1 MIPAL
6 EVRDL
11 SVAYGKFVALHDVDL
26 EVAEGEIVAL
36 LGASGS
42 GKSTLLRAIAGLEPV
57 AAGDIR
63 MHGHSDVATPT
74 HERGCGMVFQDGQL
88 FPHRSVGRNIAY
100 GLETTGMPRTARAER
115 VAEMLELVGLEGYE
129 SRSVATLSGGQAQ
142 RVALARA
149 LAPAPQLLLL
159 DEPLSALDRAL
170 RERLSVELRD
180 IIRASGI
187 SAVHVTHDQQEA
199 FAIADRIAIM
209 IDGRIGQ
216 IGSREEL
223 LGAPASIEVRDFLGA
238 DGRVRGR
245 IVEQRPTTTQVEL
258 LDVVTEVRG
267 MRGEPGD
274 EVSLR
279 IS

>member
-11 SVAYGKFVALHDVDL
+11 SVTYGKFVALHDVDL

-63 MHGHSDVATPT
+63 MHGYSVVATPT

-100 GLETTGMPRTARAER
+100 GLETTGMPRAARAER

-149 LAPAPQLLLL
+149 LAPAPQMLLL

-180 IIRASGI
+180 IIRAAGI

-223 LGAPASIEVRDFLGA
+223 LGAPASTEVRDFLGA

-245 IVEQRPTTTQVEL
+245 IVAQRPTTTQVEL